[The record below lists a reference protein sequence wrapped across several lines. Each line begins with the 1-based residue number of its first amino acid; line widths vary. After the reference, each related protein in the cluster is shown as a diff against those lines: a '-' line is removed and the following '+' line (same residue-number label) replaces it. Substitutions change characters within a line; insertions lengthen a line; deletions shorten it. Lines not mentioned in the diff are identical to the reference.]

1 MQASDPKVVRQ
12 LPTLLASWLP
22 TVLAGWL
29 AASVAGCAVLPVAV
43 YRPLPSTRVALD
55 GMQEAQRSLA
65 DTWAYAET
73 NFEAA
78 EQSDSRV
85 AAHGATHGAYQRW
98 VNDEV
103 RELPDPSETIG
114 IGIGGDS

>member
-1 MQASDPKVVRQ
+1 MQASDPKVVRR
-12 LPTLLASWLP
+12 LASWLP

-55 GMQEAQRSLA
+55 GMQEAQRNLA
-65 DTWAYAET
+65 DAWAYAET

>member
-1 MQASDPKVVRQ
+1 MQASDPKVVRR
-12 LPTLLASWLP
+12 LARC
-22 TVLAGWL
+22 LAGWL

-65 DTWAYAET
+65 DAWVYSET

-85 AAHGATHGAYQRW
+85 AAHGTTHAAYQRW

-114 IGIGGDS
+114 IGIGGDT